1 MLMPCYCDANA
12 AAHVLMKAPATEPFG
27 SKCSLIILPKR
38 LLLLFRTWRVGRY
51 IAVTLPLHCRHIAVT
66 WPSHGRHMNV
76 TLLRWFPHVA
86 QASGMVGGKGHGGG
100 AWWRGMVHHRGK
112 PRAVAGQV
120 GCWCGAASGVARP
133 RGCAVCEGGV
143 KGV

>member
-86 QASGMVGGKGHGGG
+86 QASGGQG
-100 AWWRGMVHHRGK
+100 AWWRGMVEGHGAPPWQAKGRG
-112 PRAVAGQV
+112 RSSRLLVWRGLR
-120 GCWCGAASGVARP
+120 CGAAARLRGV
-133 RGCAVCEGGV
+133 
-143 KGV
+143 